1 MGQTRLSL
9 HINFILESGDFC
21 FIGENL
27 PGLFFTSVQFHC
39 GDSMSSS
46 LRDLFLLDPDVT
58 FLNHGSFG
66 ATPRPVFE
74 AHQQWQHRLERQ
86 PVQFLGTDIY
96 SLLATARTRLGAF
109 LNVAAD
115 DLAFVT
121 NATTGV
127 NIVAR
132 SLALQAGDEILT
144 TDHEYGACDNAWQAA
159 CQKTGA
165 VLVYRPIDLPVTT
178 PDAILEHFWDG
189 VTPRT
194 KLIFISHITSN
205 TALTLPVA
213 AICARA
219 RAAGILTVIDGAH
232 APGQI
237 PLDLSA
243 IDADFYTG
251 NLHKWVCAPKGAAFL
266 YTRRDQ
272 QAQIEPLVVSWGWG
286 PNPQN
291 PSGSPY
297 LDVLQ
302 WGGTAD
308 PSAYLTVPAA
318 LDFLDAHD
326 WPVVRARC
334 HELARQ
340 WLHRVCDLTGLEPP
354 YPDGQGFYHQM
365 ALAPLPP
372 LDDAKAFKR
381 RFYEQHR
388 VEIPVTEW
396 RGRAY
401 MRVSVQGYN
410 TQDDIDRCI
419 AALQAEL

>member
-1 MGQTRLSL
+1 MT
-9 HINFILESGDFC
+9 
-21 FIGENL
+21 
-27 PGLFFTSVQFHC
+27 
-39 GDSMSSS
+39 SS
-46 LRDLFLLDPDVT
+46 LREQFILDPDVT

-74 AHQQWQHRLERQ
+74 AYQAWQRRLERQ

-96 SLLATARTRLGAF
+96 PLLATARTRLGAF
-109 LNVAAD
+109 LNADPD

-132 SLALQAGDEILT
+132 SLRLQPGDEILT
-144 TDHEYGACDNAWQAA
+144 TDHEYGACVNAWQAV

-165 VLVYRPIDLPVTT
+165 RLVIRPIDLPVTT
-178 PDAILEHFWDG
+178 PDAVVEQFWSG

-194 KLIFISHITSN
+194 RVIFISHITSV

-219 RAAGILTVIDGAH
+219 RSAGILTVVDGAH

-237 PLDLSA
+237 PLDLAA

-251 NLHKWVCAPKGAAFL
+251 NLHKWVSAPKGAAFL
-266 YTRRDQ
+266 YTRRDLQ
-272 QAQIEPLVVSWGWG
+272 QVIEPLVVSWGWG
-286 PNPQN
+286 PDPQN

-297 LDVLQ
+297 LDLLQ
-302 WGGTAD
+302 WSGTSD
-308 PSAYLTVPAA
+308 PSAYLSVPAA

-326 WPVVRARC
+326 WSTVRVRC
-334 HELARQ
+334 HGLAQQ
-340 WLHRVCDLTGLEPP
+340 WLQRVCELTGLEPP
-354 YPDGQGFYHQM
+354 YPDDHGFYQQM
-365 ALAPLPP
+365 ALAPLPS

-381 RFYEQHR
+381 RFYERQR

-419 AALQAEL
+419 AALQTELLNELAVRHTSR

>member
-1 MGQTRLSL
+1 MT
-9 HINFILESGDFC
+9 I
-21 FIGENL
+21 
-27 PGLFFTSVQFHC
+27 
-39 GDSMSSS
+39 S
-46 LRDLFLLDPDVT
+46 LREQFLLDPDVT

-74 AHQQWQHRLERQ
+74 AYQSWQRHLERQ

-96 SLLATARTRLGAF
+96 PLLAAARARLGAF
-109 LNVAAD
+109 LNADPD

-132 SLALQAGDEILT
+132 SLALHPGDEILT
-144 TDHEYGACDNAWQAA
+144 TDHEYGACVNAWQAV

-165 VLVYRPIDLPVTT
+165 KLVVRPIDLPVSSA
-178 PDAILEHFWDG
+178 DAIVEQFWAD

-194 KLIFISHITSN
+194 KLIFISHITSV

-219 RAAGILTVIDGAH
+219 RAAGILTVVDGAH
-232 APGQI
+232 APGQLA
-237 PLDLSA
+237 LDLA
-243 IDADFYTG
+243 AVDADFYTG

-266 YTRRDQ
+266 YTRRRLQ
-272 QAQIEPLVVSWGWG
+272 SLIEPLVVSWGWG

-302 WGGTAD
+302 WSGTAD

-326 WPVVRARC
+326 WPSVRIRC
-334 HELARQ
+334 HTLAQQ
-340 WLHRVCDLTGLEPP
+340 WLHRVCELTGSVPP
-354 YPDGQGFYHQM
+354 YPDDAGFYQQM

-372 LDDAKAFKR
+372 LDDAQAFKR
-381 RFYEQHR
+381 RFYERHR

-419 AALQAEL
+419 DALQMDLSTLTADR